1 MEHACGTDGQ
11 TRSTRLALMDKQH
24 MLGTNEQTGS
34 TCVALM
40 GRAGAHAWHGR
51 VGMEHTCDTDGW
63 TDREHTC
70 GTASISAHACERRA
84 EPEPQPPAGTGRPIS
99 PPRGPPWPPSP
110 PPPRGRSGGTV
121 SRPPRSPRSGGAR
134 SRRGTAAAAGRE
146 ADAEG
151 GGAERGIGAG
161 VRPLSPAPGAGRTAA
176 APGPALGRGA
186 ALPVRRDEPRPLRS
200 TEGAA
205 GRSRSWRRVA
215 DPPLFT
221 FPAPLPLPPRLLP
234 GSAAAR
240 QVPASA
246 PAGPSRRTRAPA
258 PRRPFVWDRHRDP
271 RPPTPPAPPG
281 PPAPR
286 PAIPLSRTG
295 PYGRG
300 AGERGGKRRPGQ
312 GSASHRSRG
321 GGSSCP
327 GAGGWSGG
335 GRPVGGGE
343 AALTGG
349 IPLRGGGGRRGA
361 EEAGTGG
368 RAGGRR
374 EGGRGTSRSRL

>member
-1 MEHACGTDGQ
+1 MYGIDGQ
-11 TRSTRLALMDKQH
+11 TENT
-24 MLGTNEQTGS
+24 E
-34 TCVALM
+34 
-40 GRAGAHAWHGR
+40 
-51 VGMEHTCDTDGW
+51 
-63 TDREHTC
+63 REHTC

-110 PPPRGRSGGTV
+110 PPPRGRSTGTV
-121 SRPPRSPRSGGAR
+121 SRPPRSGGAR
-134 SRRGTAAAAGRE
+134 SRRGTAGAAGRA

-151 GGAERGIGAG
+151 GGAERGTGAG

-176 APGPALGRGA
+176 APGPGSGRGA
-186 ALPVRRDEPRPLRS
+186 ALPVRRDKPQPLRS

-205 GRSRSWRRVA
+205 GRSRSSRRVA
-215 DPPLFT
+215 DPPPFT
-221 FPAPLPLPPRLLP
+221 FPPPLPLPPRLLP

-271 RPPTPPAPPG
+271 RPPTPRTPPRPLA
-281 PPAPR
+281 PPAP
-286 PAIPLSRTG
+286 LSRAG

-300 AGERGGKRRPGQ
+300 AGKRGGKRRPSQ

-321 GGSSCP
+321 GGEQLP
-327 GAGGWSGG
+327 RDRGWEWGGNDPSVAA
-335 GRPVGGGE
+335 RP
-343 AALTGG
+343 L
-349 IPLRGGGGRRGA
+349 
-361 EEAGTGG
+361 
-368 RAGGRR
+368 
-374 EGGRGTSRSRL
+374 